1 LWDYAR
7 FNRATQPVVGVSWY
21 EAEAYCAWLNHAH
34 AAPAGYRAQ
43 LPTREQWM
51 LAARNGRRQAPADA
65 VDYPWGGGFD
75 PALANTTE
83 SGLEQTT
90 PVDMYPDGA
99 TKADVFDLAG
109 NVWEWTS
116 DLHSMDRLGD
126 IYWLKGGSFWSSA
139 NSARSSA
146 ADGDVAWGGSYYGGC
161 RVVVVPISR
170 SA

>member
-1 LWDYAR
+1 
-7 FNRATQPVVGVSWY
+7 
-21 EAEAYCAWLNHAH
+21 
-34 AAPAGYRAQ
+34 
-43 LPTREQWM
+43 
-51 LAARNGRRQAPADA
+51 
-65 VDYPWGGGFD
+65 
-75 PALANTTE
+75 
-83 SGLEQTT
+83 
-90 PVDMYPDGA
+90 MYPDGA

-170 SA
+170 SG